1 MASARR
7 CPPNASTLGFLPKE
21 QNDFFFYYG
30 LGYGLEAQM
39 QEAELPRS
47 ISIWKRRSSIAVLT
61 MYDKE
66 RSIKMVYGD
75 VKQNFPK
82 GLLNEYWH
90 CIELSRLYFSE
101 GESEDSLRNVE
112 RIDQLKDSLIR
123 YTIISPWPLP
133 ENAEPETFRVRFFAK
148 EHEDFYYYLGFGQ
161 GIRASLQSDLPQED

>member
-1 MASARR
+1 
-7 CPPNASTLGFLPKE
+7 
-21 QNDFFFYYG
+21 
-30 LGYGLEAQM
+30 
-39 QEAELPRS
+39 
-47 ISIWKRRSSIAVLT
+47 

-161 GIRASLQSDLPQED
+161 GIRASLQSDLPQEDKFDLEKAITENCLGRAVKPSDGKEK